1 MKVNRIDVMIKRDLN
16 KHVPNIDMPIMDLQ
30 RYYKFGGLSTND
42 RIELHSMPE
51 TVLEKLKELKIKF
64 ERIIKND
71 KQKKQIESVVIMIK
85 IKNTLIQTDLVYI
98 NSYVVDNKVYLLLYD
113 EHDGKL
119 VEMPYN
125 NYVQRNYRVKVKES
139 I

>member
-1 MKVNRIDVMIKRDLN
+1 MKVNRIDVIIKRDLN
-16 KHVPNIDMPIMDLQ
+16 KHVPNIDIPIMDLQ

-71 KQKKQIESVVIMIK
+71 KS
-85 IKNTLIQTDLVYI
+85 
-98 NSYVVDNKVYLLLYD
+98 
-113 EHDGKL
+113 
-119 VEMPYN
+119 
-125 NYVQRNYRVKVKES
+125 
-139 I
+139 